1 MKSLFTFLFCFFALN
16 FLGAQ
21 SNFWTAISEER
32 IMLPPSAAP
41 TLYAT
46 SYQTL
51 ALDYEALA
59 QSLQGAPLAFT
70 PEAKVQPAEVILPLP
85 DGRMEAFEVVESR
98 IMAPE
103 LAAKYPHI
111 KAFTAI
117 SKERPLVTARFEVTP
132 KGFTGGIHTPEG
144 RVYIA
149 PYATQQTRYYHIY
162 YKRHERAADS
172 QPLTCGYD
180 ELTQDE
186 LTADDQ
192 HEQRSLE
199 ELAFRGPDA
208 ESVPLRTYRMALVCT
223 GEFAQ
228 TFGGTMDDV
237 MSAYA
242 ISLNRLNEILQLEMA
257 VTMELI
263 PNNDDLIHLNPGTD
277 PFNTANVGGSLL
289 GQNQAFLNGAIGLGS
304 YDIGHIFTGGC
315 TDVGGVVSGGV
326 CTSGKGRGV
335 TCFSS
340 SNIFSIVTRILS
352 HEVGHQFAAGH
363 SFNNCPGSLDQ
374 LSAGNAFEPG
384 SGSTIMS
391 YNGACGNQNIGGG
404 LAEYYNIGSLEDFIG
419 YARVGTGST
428 CGSELLTA
436 NHFPEIQ
443 MDYED
448 GFWIP
453 SSTPFE
459 LSADATDEDGDA
471 LTYIWEQYD
480 TGPVSDM
487 GDPSD
492 NAPLFRSFPP
502 SSGGKKR
509 VFPRLNK
516 ILNNNF
522 DNTEV
527 LPTYDRDMTFQ
538 FVVRDNN
545 PDVGGVVW
553 EKVAFKADGNSGP
566 FEVLSPNE
574 AQAVWRGGEYREVT
588 WNVANT
594 TNNRVNCQYIDIL
607 LSVDGGSSFPYVL
620 LEDTPN
626 DGSAFVDV
634 PDVPTDEARIRIQA
648 SDNIFFD
655 INNADFLIEAATE
668 PGYAMSLA
676 PATFPLVCLPS
687 EPLDIEIN
695 TNAILDYDT
704 TLMLSLVGELPAG
717 TSASFAS
724 DTLPVGESTTLTLDL
739 APSQGRDTLNLL
751 VQAMVPGADTA
762 LRELRVIMLNS
773 DYTQVALLSP
783 PNGQSGIVFST
794 DFSWQ
799 DVPDADEYSLR
810 IATSPSFAEETLLES
825 VFGITETTD
834 YTPDN
839 LFEQDQ
845 LYFWSVRPENDCG
858 PGEYLPPFA
867 FRTSTVDCV
876 NNLPDDL
883 PVNLS
888 NNPSVRTSKLFITD
902 EGVISDINI
911 DDLEIVYSPVSV
923 LRVSVISPA
932 GTKVVLFDQSCLS
945 TGLLRASFD
954 DEAPNPIGCPPITTL
969 PVQPEEPLA
978 AFIGENTFGEWTL
991 EVEVV
996 SSGFGGGTLTK
1007 WGLEFCAAVTPSA
1020 PIIITNEVL
1029 GVPPGAGN
1037 TITADKLEVQDE
1049 NATAQQLEYTIITL
1063 PQHGQLFRG
1072 TEPLGVGD
1080 EFTQETIDLFNLT
1093 YVHDG
1098 SDTEVDSF
1106 TFIVEDQEG
1115 GWIPTQ
1121 TFSIQIDED
1130 ATVSTANLPLD
1141 QTLKVF
1147 PNPARD
1153 HLNITFGQPVN
1164 GTVALSL
1171 FNLQGQRLLRQ
1182 ERQTVNGGIT
1192 LPVSELPKGV
1202 YALQLQTEQGI
1213 VSRKIAIQ

>member
-1 MKSLFTFLFCFFALN
+1 MKSLFTFLLCLFTLS
-16 FLGAQ
+16 LTQAQ
-21 SNFWTAISEER
+21 SNFWTDVNEAR
-32 IMLPPSAAP
+32 MALPSDAEVSVSASN
-41 TLYAT
+41 YR
-46 SYQTL
+46 TL
-51 ALDYEALA
+51 ALDFEQLA

-70 PEAKVQPAEVILPLP
+70 PEARTQPAEILLPLP
-85 DGRMEAFEVVESR
+85 DGGTEAFEVVESR

-103 LAAKYPHI
+103 LAAKYPRI
-111 KAFTAI
+111 KAYTAI

-132 KGFTGGIHTPEG
+132 RGFMAGISTPEG
-144 RVYIA
+144 RVLVE
-149 PYATQQTRYYHIY
+149 PYAERQTRYYY
-162 YKRHERAADS
+162 CFFERNQQLPELQALS
-172 QPLTCGYD
+172 CGYD
-180 ELTQDE
+180 NYADE
-186 LTADDQ
+186 IRSEESQ
-192 HEQRSLE
+192 HENRHLE

-208 ESVPLRTYRMALVCT
+208 ENVPLRTYRMALVCT

-242 ISLNRLNEILQLEMA
+242 SSLNRLNEILQLEMS

-263 PNNDDLIHLNPGTD
+263 PNNDELIHLNPGTD
-277 PFNTANVGGSLL
+277 PFSTANVGGSLL
-289 GQNQAFLNGAIGLGS
+289 GQNQQFLNGAIGLTA

-340 SNIFSIVTRILS
+340 SNIFAIVTRILS

-374 LSAGNAFEPG
+374 LSAGNDFEPG

-404 LAEYYNIGSLEDFIG
+404 LADYYNIGSLEDFIS

-428 CGSELLTA
+428 CGSELITD

-480 TGPVSDM
+480 SGPVSDI
-487 GDPSD
+487 GNPSG

-502 SSGGKKR
+502 SPNGKKR
-509 VFPRLNK
+509 VFPRLSK

-527 LPTYDRDMTFQ
+527 LPTYTRDMTFQ

-545 PDVGGVVW
+545 PNVGGVVW
-553 EKVAFKADGNSGP
+553 EKLAFQADGNSGP
-566 FEVLSPNE
+566 FAVLSPNE
-574 AQAVWRGGEYREVT
+574 ANAVWKGGEYREVT
-588 WNVANT
+588 WDVANT
-594 TNNRVNCQYIDIL
+594 TNSRVNCQYIDIL
-607 LSVDGGSSFPYVL
+607 LSVDGGSSFPYTL
-620 LEDTPN
+620 LESTPN

-634 PDVPTDEARIRIQA
+634 PDLPTDEARIRIQA

-655 INNADFLIEAATE
+655 INNADFVIEAATE

-687 EPLDIEIN
+687 QPLNIEIN
-695 TNAILDYDT
+695 TGAILGYDT

-724 DTLPVGESTTLTLDL
+724 DTLAVGESTTLTLDL
-739 APSQGRDTLNLL
+739 ALSQGRDTLDLM
-751 VQAMVPGADTA
+751 VQAMVPEVDTA
-762 LRELRVIMLNS
+762 LRELRIITLNS
-773 DYTQVALLSP
+773 DFTQVELLSP
-783 PNGQSGIVFST
+783 PDGQSGILFST

-799 DVPDADEYSLR
+799 DVADADSYNLQ
-810 IATSPSFAEETLLES
+810 IATSPTFSEATLLES
-825 VFGITETTD
+825 VSGLTETTD

-839 LFEQDQ
+839 LFEQNQ
-845 LYFWSVRPENDCG
+845 LYFWSVQPENDCG
-858 PGEYLPPFA
+858 PGAYLPPFA

-888 NNPSVRTSKLFITD
+888 NNPSVRTSKLFVTD
-902 EGVISDINI
+902 EGTISDINI
-911 DDLEIVYSPVSV
+911 DDLEIAYSPVSV

-954 DEAPNPIGCPPITTL
+954 DEAPNPIGCPPITTI
-969 PVQPEEPLA
+969 PVKPEEPLT

-1007 WGLEFCAAVTPSA
+1007 WGLEFCATITPTA
-1020 PIIITNEVL
+1020 PNLITNEVL

-1037 TITADKLEVQDE
+1037 TITTSELEAEDE
-1049 NATAQQLEYTIITL
+1049 NATAQQLEFTIITL

-1098 SDTEVDSF
+1098 SDTEADSF

-1130 ATVSTANLPLD
+1130 ATVNTTNLPLD

-1153 HLNITFGQPVN
+1153 HLNVAFGQSVN
-1164 GTVALSL
+1164 GPVTLSL

-1182 ERQTVNGGIT
+1182 ERQSVSGGIT
-1192 LPVSELPKGV
+1192 LPLSGLPKGV
-1202 YALQLQTEQGI
+1202 YALQLQTGQGL
-1213 VSRKIAIQ
+1213 VSRKIAVQ